1 MSFIQPVQGRISSA
15 FGVDRGDRNHN
26 GIDIAAGCGT
36 PVVAAESGQVSAANY
51 STSAGNLV
59 HIEHGG
65 GLQTRYFH
73 LQRSVVGVGANVTR
87 GQLIGYV
94 GSTGNS
100 TGCHLH
106 WEARRNGVAVNPL
119 TASGPGAGGGAAPSG
134 GGSLPVA
141 VGNYLPIGFDVPQ
154 FSNDGMILAG
164 VGLFVLILILR
175 R

>member
-1 MSFIQPVQGRISSA
+1 MIQPVQGRISSS
-15 FGVDRGDRNHN
+15 FGIDRGDRNHN

-73 LQRSVVGVGANVTR
+73 LQRSVVGVGAQVAQ

-94 GSTGNS
+94 GTTGHS

-106 WEARRNGVAVNPL
+106 WEVRRSGAAINPL
-119 TASGPGAGGGAAPSG
+119 GLLGSGPSG
-134 GGSLPVA
+134 GGSVASGGGGSLPIVA
-141 VGNYLPIGFDVPQ
+141 GNYFPSEFGVPQ
-154 FSNDGMILAG
+154 FSNEGIILAG
-164 VGLFVLILILR
+164 VGFFVLVLILR